1 MRTKPDAPMGAYPR
15 RACQRTPVRPAAS
28 AIKLAGVSEGPAV
41 RPSALAEG
49 MFRREVLPWGLL
61 GLALGLVEG
70 ATAAVLVKQHFGA
83 AAPAAV
89 VNLAVALV
97 SGAPA
102 FSNVLSFVWANV
114 AHGRARVHFMVTL
127 QAGFALLVGSVA
139 LASRA
144 SAGLLVTVASIVS
157 ARVLWSGIL

>member
-1 MRTKPDAPMGAYPR
+1 MPEFHP
-15 RACQRTPVRPAAS
+15 
-28 AIKLAGVSEGPAV
+28 V

-49 MFRREVLPWGLL
+49 IFRREIAPWGLL

-70 ATAAVLVKQHFGA
+70 ATAAVLVKQHFGGV
-83 AAPAAV
+83 APAFA

-114 AHGRARVHFMVTL
+114 AHGRARVQLMVAL
-127 QAGFALLVGSVA
+127 QA
-139 LASRA
+139 
-144 SAGLLVTVASIVS
+144 AGNGTLTDKT
-157 ARVLWSGIL
+157 